1 MRREGTETRLGSSR
15 GRARCAGESDRPRIR
30 GLPPASIRAA
40 DRLSFCTHVL
50 TIHISFDL
58 HVVYI
63 YISAYMPSC
72 LYRTQSR
79 QIRTFALAYR
89 SLNQVKPGVSQG
101 LRASVPRDL
110 LPNIRRNAN
119 FTSVCVF
126 NSFTQT
132 PGYVESCSGQSHQIH
147 LFPDLVPSAP
157 NLLDTQ

>member
-1 MRREGTETRLGSSR
+1 MLENLTGQ
-15 GRARCAGESDRPRIR
+15 ESEDSH
-30 GLPPASIRAA
+30 LLAFVPPTGFHSALMYLLFTSALICM
-40 DRLSFCTHVL
+40 S
-50 TIHISFDL
+50 
-58 HVVYI
+58 VYI